1 MRRLMAR
8 SLLLVTVATGGT
20 SALLRGQAPDQKA
33 PPLEVASVKANTS
46 GSLMTSMQI
55 HLPDGFTA
63 TNQTLLPVI
72 SLAYQVPLLQVSG
85 APDWLQSSRF
95 DINIRSDHQI
105 TFDEKLRMIRGLLEE
120 RFSLQTHREVRNSR
134 IYALVIASSD
144 RTLGPNL
151 KPTTPDCAAVLQAR
165 RIGGPGAMP
174 LTRSDTAEP
183 ACGAMAGGLRG
194 ITGKGVPMF
203 AFANLLS
210 GSMRET
216 VVDRTGITGFWDLS
230 LSADFAHLNG
240 PTAGGAAPSDVPS
253 IFSALQEQLGLR
265 LDPRVVPVE
274 TFVIDHVERPTPD

>member
-1 MRRLMAR
+1 MRRWMAR
-8 SLLLVTVATGGT
+8 IVLLLIAAIGT
-20 SALLRGQAPDQKA
+20 SALLRGQAPDQNRPA
-33 PPLEVASVKANTS
+33 FEVVSVKANTS
-46 GSLMTSMQI
+46 GSLMASMQVNI
-55 HLPDGFTA
+55 NDGFTA
-63 TNQTLLPVI
+63 TNQTLLPVV

-85 APDWLQSSRF
+85 GPDWLQSSRF
-95 DINIRSDHQI
+95 DINVRSEHQI
-105 TFDEKLRMIRGLLEE
+105 TFDEKLRRIRRLLEE
-120 RFSLQTHREVRNSR
+120 RFSLQTHREVRDSR
-134 IYALVIASSD
+134 IYELVIATSD

-230 LSADFAHLNG
+230 VSADVAHLNG
-240 PTAGGAAPSDVPS
+240 STAGGAAPSHAQS

-265 LDPRVVPVE
+265 LEPRSVPVDA
-274 TFVIDHVERPTPD
+274 FVIDHIERPTPD